1 MDRVGRKTGI
11 VVHHM
16 FGIIASTLILTS
28 WYFDSPICMMLSRLL
43 FGIQGG
49 MSCTFVPTY
58 LSEISP
64 VALRGRTGIIHQ
76 LFITIGIL
84 IAQIFGMRQLWGTQ
98 SSWHILLAFPCIP
111 ALIGSFTLM
120 FFMPESPR
128 ALLSKNKDQES
139 TRAGSNKSNIYHI
152 FNLFYLKMNL

>member
-1 MDRVGRKTGI
+1 MYRVGRKTGI
-11 VVHHM
+11 VIHHM
-16 FGIIASTLILTS
+16 FGIIGSVFVLIS
-28 WYFDSPICMMLSRLL
+28 WLFDYPICMMISRLL

-84 IAQIFGMRQLWGTQ
+84 IAQILGMRQLLGSAKLWYVL
-98 SSWHILLAFPCIP
+98 IAFPCIP

-139 TRAGSNKSNIYHI
+139 TRAGRNHSYLSILL
-152 FNLFYLKMNL
+152 LFI